1 MFRATTG
8 LSRQL
13 FGGGRS
19 LSSVVEKKADP
30 TVFVLQR
37 KAYQE
42 QLKAMRK
49 VWTTDINAR
58 NLQIANERAAQK
70 EKVVLAKAMG
80 LREKRKQSALRQA
93 ADKEKKANAAVAF
106 SEHIAKN
113 LLVHEERQLMQAKRH
128 EELSK
133 EYTRESQVWLTSAN
147 VDERITAEFFDAPS
161 TTGLVSI
168 DSEHWRYA
176 VHSIN
181 LDRFRSLQTS
191 DVGVPSDYSL
201 EERMDVHKQNISSR
215 HLLVQDFLDPL
226 ISTGAERA
234 QYRDLLKKFSRKF
247 DDSNAFSLIEDD
259 LEDTATFQADL
270 DAVYERMEGNAEHRR
285 ALLGEEEKEEE
296 EPYDDPAAAKQEA
309 NRKAALQAG
318 KGRVVKGRMARKQVI
333 TKKK

>member
-8 LSRQL
+8 LGRQL
-13 FGGGRS
+13 FGGSRC
-19 LSSVVEKKADP
+19 LSSVVEKRADP
-30 TVFVLQR
+30 RVFVLQR
-37 KAYQE
+37 KSYQE
-42 QLKAMRK
+42 QLKTMRK
-49 VWTTDINAR
+49 AWAADIDAR

-93 ADKEKKANAAVAF
+93 ADKERKAKSEAAF

-113 LLVHEERQLMQAKRH
+113 LLVHEERQRMQAKRH

-133 EYTRESQVWLTSAN
+133 EYTRESQVWLTAAN

-181 LDRFRSLQTS
+181 LDRFRSMQTT
-191 DVGVPSDYSL
+191 DEPSDYSL
-201 EERMDVHKQNISSR
+201 EERLDLHKQNISNR

-234 QYRDLLKKFSRKF
+234 QYRDLLKKFSQKF
-247 DDSNAFSLIEDD
+247 EENDSFSIIEDD
-259 LEDTATFQADL
+259 LNASATFQADL
-270 DAVYERMEGNAEHRR
+270 DAVYERIDGSLEDRR

-318 KGRVVKGRMARKQVI
+318 KGRVIKGRMARKQVI

>member
-1 MFRATTG
+1 MLRATTALG
-8 LSRQL
+8 RQL

-37 KAYQE
+37 KTYQE
-42 QLKAMRK
+42 QLKTMRK
-49 VWTTDINAR
+49 SWAADINER
-58 NLQIANERAAQK
+58 NLQIASERAAQK

-93 ADKEKKANAAVAF
+93 ADKEKKAKAAVAF

-128 EELSK
+128 EELSR
-133 EYTRESQVWLTSAN
+133 EYTRESDVWLTEAN
-147 VDERITAEFFDAPS
+147 VNERITAEFFDAPS

-181 LDRFRSLQTS
+181 LDRFRSLETDES
-191 DVGVPSDYSL
+191 SGYSL
-201 EERMDVHKQNISSR
+201 EDRLDMHKQTVSGR

-226 ISTGAERA
+226 ISTGAERS
-234 QYRDLLKKFSRKF
+234 QYRELLKKFSQKF
-247 DDSNAFSLIEDD
+247 EESSAFSTIEGD
-259 LEDTATFQADL
+259 LEGAAGVQAEM
-270 DAVYERMEGNAEHRR
+270 DAMYARSEGNLEERR
-285 ALLGEEEKEEE
+285 ALVGVEEKEDD

-318 KGRVVKGRMARKQVI
+318 KGRVIKGRMARKQVI